1 MWSYKSN
8 GVREI
13 AMLKI
18 FRRFHQPKGHRR
30 YGRISAHSDVK
41 FRIIDSKNPALNSQL
56 LQGKVFDLSAEGLCI
71 GTTTDQVDGLHVFHP
86 SSQYK
91 NRLEV
96 EVALD
101 PCMPPLRTFGEAKW
115 YIRYKDDHGSIFKM
129 GVKWLS
135 LSDIDRQTLTN
146 FFEPKMIKEI

>member
-1 MWSYKSN
+1 
-8 GVREI
+8 
-13 AMLKI
+13 MLKI
-18 FRRFHQPKGHRR
+18 FTRFWQPKERRR

-41 FRIIDSKNPALNSQL
+41 FRIIDSENPAIRSQL

-71 GTTTDQVDGLHVFHP
+71 GTTTVQADGLHVFHP
-86 SSQYK
+86 SSRYK

-101 PCMPPLRTFGEAKW
+101 PCMAPLRTFGEVKW
-115 YIRYKDDHGSIFKM
+115 YSRDKDEKGSVFKM

-135 LSDIDRQTLTN
+135 LSESDRQTLNN
-146 FFEPKMIKEI
+146 FLKTKTL